1 MDKIGQSGGFLGR
14 ILGPLLKTG
23 FLLMKN
29 LLIPLAKRILIPIG
43 LTAAASGTDAITQKK
58 IHGSGTTA
66 LIILNEEMEDI
77 IKIVKSLNESGL
89 LIKGVSEIIK
99 NEATEAASLLG
110 NLLTGKGILGAGEST
125 VRVGQTF

>member
-1 MDKIGQSGGFLGR
+1 
-14 ILGPLLKTG
+14 
-23 FLLMKN
+23 MKN

-43 LTAAASGTDAITQKK
+43 LTAAASGTDAATQKK

-89 LIKGVSEIIK
+89 LIKRVSEIIK

-125 VRVGQTF
+125 VRASQTF